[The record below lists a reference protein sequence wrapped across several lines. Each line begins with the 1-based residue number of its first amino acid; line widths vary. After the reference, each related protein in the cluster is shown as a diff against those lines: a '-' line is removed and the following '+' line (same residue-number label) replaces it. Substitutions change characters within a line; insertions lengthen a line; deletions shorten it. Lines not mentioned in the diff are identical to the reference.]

1 MPGVAA
7 APVQPDR
14 RRHWFGSLAFAP
26 LGLLVAGSVATA
38 VGTARALAGC
48 AAPIVPAGAAA
59 LLSPQVRGLRAD
71 DVRTAERAGASR

>member
-1 MPGVAA
+1 M
-7 APVQPDR
+7 
-14 RRHWFGSLAFAP
+14 
-26 LGLLVAGSVATA
+26 ATA